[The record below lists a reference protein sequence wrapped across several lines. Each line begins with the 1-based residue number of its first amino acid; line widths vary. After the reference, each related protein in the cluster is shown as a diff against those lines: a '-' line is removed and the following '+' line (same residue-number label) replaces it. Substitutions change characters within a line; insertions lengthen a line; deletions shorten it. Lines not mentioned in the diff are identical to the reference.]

1 MGIRVSQPRSDL
13 GVPRALK
20 RNGSARALGICFLAV
35 FSASLVILLDGS
47 ERLIWLANG
56 LLLSYL
62 LVVPPWLWRQYAAVG
77 FAALLAGSMV
87 ARPGQFYTSVIHA
100 VLNTA
105 EAALSAWLLRRRS
118 ADLPRF
124 TDERYL
130 LRFGAIAVVGSPTAI
145 AFLFAIFSS
154 LSHGLPGPS
163 AFYRWITTDGLG
175 IAIVTPTCVS
185 LSLSTLNGS
194 KQWHRHWILLVSLM
208 PITIGAFC
216 QTQLPLI
223 FVIYPLVGLI
233 LFRFGLGWASLS
245 TLFVTAVGGLFTI
258 HGLGPFPKIAPAFQV
273 GAPIVFQL
281 YLATGMF
288 LVLAAASVVETLRTA
303 RQRLNEIAA
312 LHKLVTENS
321 WDVIIIADLN
331 GNRQY
336 VSASGAVHGGWGYDE
351 MLGQKSLELV
361 HPKDRAK
368 AGAIVRSIQMGGEG
382 GLIECRVRN
391 KRGEYVW
398 VEANLRPIRDPVT
411 GTPTGILNI
420 VRDISRRKRAEQSL
434 KEAYDA
440 LAALALTDPLTGL
453 PNRRRFE
460 QFIKAEWRRARRE
473 REPLSLL
480 VLDADWFKSYND
492 TYGHPRGD
500 SCLKQ
505 IAEAALGVVMRS
517 SDLVARV
524 GGEEFA
530 VILPNTPAS
539 AAVEIANQICAAI
552 RRRRLPH
559 NTNPTGY
566 VTISAG
572 CATIV
577 PAAGQHSIMLMQ
589 RADEALYAAK
599 HAGRNQARSADVPAR
614 PAEALE
620 AS

>member
-1 MGIRVSQPRSDL
+1 MSQSCSDP

-20 RNGSARALGICFLAV
+20 RSRSARALGICFLAV
-35 FSASLVILLDGS
+35 FSASLAILLDGS

-62 LVVPPWLWRQYAAVG
+62 LVVPRWLWRQYAAVG
-77 FAALLAGSMV
+77 FAALFAGSII
-87 ARPGQFYTSVIHA
+87 AHPGQFNTSVVHA
-100 VLNTA
+100 FLNTA

-130 LRFGAIAVVGSPTAI
+130 LRFGAIAVVGSPAAI
-145 AFLFAIFSS
+145 ALLFAIFSS

-185 LSLSTLNGS
+185 LCLSTLNGS
-194 KQWHRHWILLVSLM
+194 KQWHRQWILLAALV
-208 PITIGAFC
+208 PVTIGTFC
-216 QTQLPLI
+216 QTRLPLI

-233 LFRFGLGWASLS
+233 LFRFGLAWASLS
-245 TLFVTAVGGLFTI
+245 MLFVTAVGGWFTI

-273 GAPIVFQL
+273 DAPILFQL
-281 YLATGMF
+281 YLASGMF
-288 LVLAAASVVETLRTA
+288 LVLAAASVLETLRA
-303 RQRLNEIAA
+303 AKQRLNEIAA

-336 VSASGAVHGGWGYDE
+336 VSASGAVHGGWDHDE

-361 HPKDRAK
+361 HPEDRAK
-368 AGAIVRSIQMGGEG
+368 AGAIVRSIQMGGNG
-382 GLIECRVRN
+382 ALIECRTRN

-411 GTPTGILNI
+411 GMPTGILNI
-420 VRDISRRKRAEQSL
+420 ARDISRRKRAEQSL

-440 LAALALTDPLTGL
+440 LAALATTDPLTGL
-453 PNRRRFE
+453 ANRRRFE
-460 QFIKAEWRRARRE
+460 QCIAAEWRRATRE

-492 TYGHPRGD
+492 TYGHLRGD

-505 IAEAALGVVMRS
+505 IAEAASDVVMRS
-517 SDLVARV
+517 SDLVARI

-559 NTNPTGY
+559 NTNPTGH

-572 CATIV
+572 CATII
-577 PAAGQHSIMLMQ
+577 PAPGQHSTMLMR

-614 PAEALE
+614 LEEVLE
-620 AS
+620 AG

>member
-1 MGIRVSQPRSDL
+1 VSQPCSDL
-13 GVPRALK
+13 GVPRPLK
-20 RNGSARALGICFLAV
+20 SNGSARVLGICFLAV

-62 LVVPPWLWRQYAAVG
+62 LVVPRWLWRQYAAVG
-77 FAALLAGSMV
+77 FAALLVGSMM
-87 ARPGQFYTSVIHA
+87 ARPGQLYTCVIHA

-163 AFYRWITTDGLG
+163 AFYRWIATDGLG

-194 KQWHRHWILLVSLM
+194 KQWQWHRHWILLAALV
-208 PITIGAFC
+208 PVTIGTFC
-216 QTQLPLI
+216 QTRLPLI

-233 LFRFGLGWASLS
+233 LFRLGLGCASLS
-245 TLFVTAVGGLFTI
+245 TLFVTAVGGWFTI

-273 GAPIVFQL
+273 DAPILFQL
-281 YLATGMF
+281 YLASGMF
-288 LVLAAASVVETLRTA
+288 LVFAAASVLETLRAAT
-303 RQRLNEIAA
+303 QRLNEIAA

-321 WDVIIIADLN
+321 LDVIIIADFN
-331 GNRQY
+331 GNRRY
-336 VSASGAVHGGWGYDE
+336 VSASAIAHGGWGHDE
-351 MLGQKSLELV
+351 LLGQKSLELV
-361 HPKDRAK
+361 HPEDRAK
-368 AGAIVRSIQMGGEG
+368 AGAVVRSIQMGGEG
-382 GLIECRVRN
+382 ALIECRTRR
-391 KRGEYVW
+391 KDGEYVW

-440 LAALALTDPLTGL
+440 LAALATTDPLTGL
-453 PNRRRFE
+453 ANRRRFE
-460 QFIKAEWRRARRE
+460 QCITAEWRRAKRE
-473 REPLSLL
+473 CEPLSLL

-492 TYGHPRGD
+492 TYGHLRGD
-500 SCLKQ
+500 TCLKQ
-505 IAEAALGVVMRS
+505 IAEAALDVVMRS
-517 SDLVARV
+517 SDLVARI

-577 PAAGQHSIMLMQ
+577 PAAGQHSIMLMR

-599 HAGRNQARSADVPAR
+599 HAGRNQARSADAPAR
-614 PAEALE
+614 LEEVLE